1 MTADMEIV
9 CVGNELLI
17 GKVLN
22 SNAQWLG
29 KRATSL
35 GIAVKRVTVCA
46 DEAKEIATVILE
58 VLKRKPKFVIT
69 TGGLGPTFDD
79 KTLQGIAEALHQ
91 KLAVDE
97 EALRMVKEKYAEY
110 AKTRN
115 IDVGEMTAPR
125 VKMATIP
132 EGTKPILNPVGTAP
146 GVRTD
151 ADGTVLVA
159 LPGVPAEME
168 AIFEASVVPLLQQAS
183 GDIGFY
189 EKSIYADNIMESAL
203 APLIDTVMHDNPLV
217 YVKSHPRGR
226 ENKPHMELHF
236 STSGK
241 KSEKPEERL
250 QKAAA
255 QLSGLIKMSGGKVSE
270 DEYWS

>member
-46 DEAKEIATVILE
+46 DEVKEIATVILE

-159 LPGVPAEME
+159 LPGAPAEME
-168 AIFEASVVPLLQQAS
+168 AIFEASVVPLLRQAS
-183 GDIGFY
+183 GDVGFY

>member
-46 DEAKEIATVILE
+46 DEVKEIATVILE

-183 GDIGFY
+183 GDVGFY

>member
-46 DEAKEIATVILE
+46 DEVKEIATVILE

-97 EALRMVKEKYAEY
+97 EALRMIKEKYAEY

-183 GDIGFY
+183 GDVGFY

-250 QKAAA
+250 QKATA